1 TSLDALE
8 ALRQD
13 NCTTLLVTGDH
24 AAAAQWV
31 GKKLK
36 FAPQQIHAAQTPDDK
51 VRILQSHGENTAFVG
66 DGINDTLVLA
76 AAGCGV
82 AINGANPIA
91 VTASGVVI
99 TQGGVDQVARA
110 RSLARK
116 LMRRIRQNLFFSIC
130 YNVAIIVLFFHIG
143 VAPGAAAAA
152 MLLSSF
158 TVIGNSMRPL

>member
-1 TSLDALE
+1 MAPDGTTWLIGTAAWLIQQNVSGIDTDRPHTGIDTGSAPSAVVHISRNGQWAGRIELQDRIRDTSLDALE

-91 VTASGVVI
+91 VTPSG
-99 TQGGVDQVARA
+99 
-110 RSLARK
+110 
-116 LMRRIRQNLFFSIC
+116 
-130 YNVAIIVLFFHIG
+130 
-143 VAPGAAAAA
+143 
-152 MLLSSF
+152 
-158 TVIGNSMRPL
+158 